1 MDMREQTNAFA
12 WLELSTSYLLIYR
25 EGFLCVTVKRFVPTT
40 VAPSLSQVKKVHF
53 GIHKLWFEQ
62 WKSGQMIILLW
73 DGLLDPKLQIRT
85 VSHL

>member
-1 MDMREQTNAFA
+1 MNAFA

-62 WKSGQMIILLW
+62 WKSGQMIILLGY
-73 DGLLDPKLQIRT
+73 GLLDPKLQIRT

>member
-1 MDMREQTNAFA
+1 MCDCEK
-12 WLELSTSYLLIYR
+12 
-25 EGFLCVTVKRFVPTT
+25 GFVPTT

-62 WKSGQMIILLW
+62 WKSEQMIILLGY
-73 DGLLDPKLQIRT
+73 GLLDPKLQIRT